1 MCSLRSYPTIREWKI
16 QHRIYQKLF
25 KGKRNEQILIRRK
38 NVRIKTEKEKDTR
51 KKKSVNHLK

>member
-51 KKKSVNHLK
+51 KKRV